1 MQPDMRAAGA
11 RDRTLDDGFEVG
23 FDVGFEDLS
32 ILVARY
38 DVRPMDHL
46 VVLGL
51 ITSTPA
57 SRSAPL
63 ALPNEGDEPLRRQ
76 PMVCLGHPGPDLT
89 KRHRLASLRNP
100 ARHVSLT
107 HSVS

>member
-1 MQPDMRAAGA
+1 MSVQPDMRAAGPI
-11 RDRTLDDGFEVG
+11 DSTLDDG

-38 DVRPMDHL
+38 DVRPMIYL
-46 VVLGL
+46 VVFGL

-57 SRSAPL
+57 SRSTPL
-63 ALPNEGDEPLRRQ
+63 ALPKEGEEPLRRQ
-76 PMVCLGHPGPDLT
+76 PMVCLGHPGPELT

>member
-1 MQPDMRAAGA
+1 MSVQPDMRAAGP
-11 RDRTLDDGFEVG
+11 RDRTLDDGF
-23 FDVGFEDLS
+23 DVGFEDPS

-38 DVRPMDHL
+38 DVRPMVHL
-46 VVLGL
+46 VMLGL

-57 SRSAPL
+57 SRSTPL
-63 ALPNEGDEPLRRQ
+63 ALSKEGDEPLRRQ
-76 PMVCLGHPGPDLT
+76 PMVCLGHPGPEPT

-100 ARHVSLT
+100 ARHVPLT